1 MYTCLCVLS
10 LSVVSNALWPLD
22 CSPPGS
28 LSIEFFRQEYWSGLP
43 FLPPEHLSNSRIQP
57 GSSVSPTLAGRFFAT
72 AITEGHI
79 YIIQSPYYQSIWE
92 YDEINEWISFT
103 EEWKEAHIRN
113 IIYKQIFMDQRAR
126 IRTPSQ
132 ARPELTGLPT
142 VMSVLLHF
150 ILCLQY
156 PSFIFSPT
164 KLLLL
169 LQI

>member
-1 MYTCLCVLS
+1 MKVKSENEVSCVRPS
-10 LSVVSNALWPLD
+10 
-22 CSPPGS
+22 
-28 LSIEFFRQEYWSGLP
+28 
-43 FLPPEHLSNSRIQP
+43 
-57 GSSVSPTLAGRFFAT
+57 AT
-72 AITEGHI
+72 QRTAA
-79 YIIQSPYYQSIWE
+79 YQSPYYQPIWE

-103 EEWKEAHIRN
+103 EEWKEAHMRN
-113 IIYKQIFMDQRAR
+113 IIYKQIFTDQRAR

-132 ARPELTGLPT
+132 ARPELTGLPS

-156 PSFIFSPT
+156 PFFFVFSTT